1 MAWTKHPR
9 PQMKREHWQSL
20 NGQWT
25 IEGKSV
31 LVPFP
36 PESALS
42 GLGETMPD
50 KYTYEKTF
58 LLAENMRRES
68 GHYLLHF
75 GAADQIAKVYI
86 NGEKLGSHIG
96 GYLPFTFDITE
107 HLHIS
112 GENLLTVKITDTLST
127 IYPYGKQCKKRGGMW
142 YTPISGLW
150 QSVWLEWMPDTY
162 IQSIKI
168 TPSLSSVH
176 ISITGSDESA
186 IPTVTVPLENGE
198 SMTAS
203 GTHITLDFTGYKP
216 HLWTPEAPYLYPLH
230 ITCGED
236 TVESYFALREISWQE
251 RGSKRVP
258 CLNGEPI
265 FLQGVLDQGYFMDGI
280 YTPHE
285 EEEYRRDILRMK
297 ELGLN
302 MLRKHI
308 KIEPDIFYY
317 YCDKLGMLIFQ
328 DLVNSGD
335 YSYLRDT
342 VLPAIGFTYRDDTHS
357 KAPTAQKEF
366 FLQAMEDTL
375 THLYNH
381 PCIIGYTLF
390 NEGWGQWNSDAV
402 YHKAKELDP
411 TRLYDTT
418 SGWFAQKENEFDSR
432 HIYFGFQHVPGRPKG
447 PLFMSEFGG
456 CSYVVEGHTFQS
468 DKNYGYG
475 QKNTQEEL
483 HKAIRAAYD
492 RVIFAAI
499 PKGCVGY
506 VYTQLSDVEDE
517 TNGFY
522 TYDRRVC
529 KVSKEWMRSLCEEVT
544 KAFTDNL

>member
-1 MAWTKHPR
+1 MAWTKYPR
-9 PQMKREHWQSL
+9 PQFKRELWQSL
-20 NGQWT
+20 NGKWSVD
-25 IEGKSV
+25 GKSV
-31 LVPFP
+31 TVPFP
-36 PESALS
+36 PESLLS
-42 GLGETMPD
+42 GLQETMPE
-50 KYTYEKTF
+50 KYTYERTF
-58 LLAENMRRES
+58 SLSENMRREN
-68 GHYLLHF
+68 GRILLHF
-75 GAADQIAKVYI
+75 GAADQIAKVYL

-96 GYLPFTFDITE
+96 GYLPFTFDITKQ
-107 HLHIS
+107 LHRS
-112 GENLLTVKITDTLST
+112 GENLLAVKITDTLST

-150 QSVWLEWMPDTY
+150 QSVWLEWVPDCH

-168 TPSLSSVH
+168 TPSMTGVQLSF
-176 ISITGSDESA
+176 ICSDETT
-186 IPTVTVPLENGE
+186 IPAVSVPLENGATL
-198 SMTAS
+198 TAT
-203 GTHITLDFTGYKP
+203 GKDITLDLSGHNP
-216 HLWTPEAPYLYPLH
+216 HLWSPEDPYLYPLH

-236 TVESYFALREISWQE
+236 KAEAYFALREISWQE
-251 RGSKRVP
+251 RGGKRVP
-258 CLNGEPI
+258 CLNNEPI

-285 EEEYRRDILRMK
+285 EEEYERDILRMK
-297 ELGLN
+297 ELGMN

-317 YCDKLGMLIFQ
+317 YCDKLGMLVFQ

-342 VLPAIGFTYRDDTHS
+342 VLPAIGFTAWNDTRS
-357 KAPTAQKEF
+357 KAPSAQKEF
-366 FLQAMEDTL
+366 FLEAMEDTFA
-375 THLYNH
+375 HLHNH

-390 NEGWGQWNSDAV
+390 NEGWGQFNSDAV

-411 TRLYDTT
+411 TRLYDST
-418 SGWFAQKENEFDSR
+418 SGWFAQKENDFDSR
-432 HIYFGFQHVPGRPKG
+432 HIYFNFQHVPKKPRG

-456 CSYVVEGHTFQS
+456 CSFIVEGHTFQS
-468 DKNYGYG
+468 GKNYGYG
-475 QKNTQEEL
+475 KMNTQEEL

-522 TYDRRVC
+522 TYDRQIC
-529 KVSKEWMRSLCEEVT
+529 KVSKEWMHALCEEVT
-544 KAFTDNL
+544 KTFLENL

>member
-1 MAWTKHPR
+1 MAWTKYPR
-9 PQMKREHWQSL
+9 PQLKRENWQSL
-20 NGQWT
+20 NGDWT
-25 IEGKSV
+25 IEGKTV
-31 LVPFP
+31 KVPFP
-36 PESALS
+36 PESTLS
-42 GLGETMPD
+42 GLCKTMPEQ
-50 KYTYEKTF
+50 YTYETSF
-58 LLAENMRRES
+58 TLTESMRREY

-75 GAADQIAKVYI
+75 GAADQIAKVYL

-96 GYLPFTFDITE
+96 GYLPFTFDITA
-107 HLHIS
+107 HLRPES
-112 GENLLTVKITDTLST
+112 ENLLTVKITDTLST

-150 QSVWLEWMPDTY
+150 QSVWLEWVPDTY
-162 IQSIKI
+162 IQNIKI
-168 TPSLSSVH
+168 TPSQMGVQL
-176 ISITGSDESA
+176 SITCNREDALPLVS
-186 IPTVTVPLENGE
+186 VPLENGRTL
-198 SMTAS
+198 TAT
-203 GTHITLDFTGYKP
+203 GKEIHLDLSNDMP
-216 HLWTPEAPYLYPLH
+216 HLWSPKDPYLYPLH

-236 TVESYFALREISWQE
+236 RVESYFALREINWQE
-251 RGSKRVP
+251 RGGRKIP
-258 CLNGEPI
+258 CLNDQPI
-265 FLQGVLDQGYFMDGI
+265 FLQGVLDQGYFCDGI
-280 YTPHE
+280 YTPFE
-285 EEEYRRDILRMK
+285 EEEYERDILRMK

-317 YCDKLGMLIFQ
+317 YCDKLGMLVFQ

-342 VLPAIGFTYRDDTHS
+342 VLPAIGFTSKNDTHS

-366 FLQAMEDTL
+366 FLEAMEDTFA
-375 THLYNH
+375 HLYNH

-390 NEGWGQWNSDAV
+390 NEGWGQFSSDAV
-402 YHKAKELDP
+402 YHRAKELDP
-411 TRLYDTT
+411 TRLYDST
-418 SGWFAQKENEFDSR
+418 SGWFAQKENDFDSR
-432 HIYFGFQHVPGRPKG
+432 HIYFGFQHVPKKPKG

-456 CSYVVEGHTFQS
+456 CSYIVEGHTFQS
-468 DKNYGYG
+468 EKNYGYG
-475 QKNTQEEL
+475 QKNTQDEL

-522 TYDRRVC
+522 TYDRQVC
-529 KVSKEWMRSLCEEVT
+529 KVSKKWMQALCKEVT
-544 KAFTDNL
+544 KCFQENL